1 MCEWLRGQEEGG
13 KCARA
18 VEEGALSLRA
28 LLSPPE
34 VHLFLPL
41 FSPQIPLSLSSP
53 LRHPSSRRSSHQT
66 RTSTLENIYRIYS
79 RAAFSPP
86 LSSLPR
92 LRINPSLS
100 LALLRLLRP
109 SSPSRHGYRAHSLCL
124 FPLFF
129 PPAAP
134 LSTRLCPFH
143 VSRQGGGGGGSGEE
157 KVGKKEED
165 EQWD

>member
-1 MCEWLRGQEEGG
+1 MRTSGRRGRPF
-13 KCARA
+13 ATRA
-18 VEEGALSLRA
+18 TLSA
-28 LLSPPE
+28 GSTPLSSS
-34 VHLFLPL
+34 FL
-41 FSPQIPLSLSSP
+41 STDSSLSLSSP

-129 PPAAP
+129 PSAAP

-143 VSRQGGGGGGSGEE
+143 VSRQGGGGGGGGEE